1 MSEEQQSLPVPT
13 PTSEQPRSPRLWPL
27 WALSGLTLLLVL
39 ALGAAGWFFWQTQQQ
54 VGSENQNLSQR
65 LSALEQ
71 QAGQRGNNLD
81 QRLQHLR
88 QMLDKQNDTLTR
100 HSREIDHNA
109 QALLSAGHRSHTDWL
124 LAEAEYLLRI
134 ANQRLQVE
142 QDFRGALKL
151 LQQADQVLSRTD
163 DPGVFPVRKALAQ
176 EEMALKRVQGVD
188 RTGLYL
194 KLEAALDN
202 VRNIDQ
208 SALIQPDRPAQQTKA
223 RPEAQDG
230 DGAQPSAWQKIV
242 QSLKN
247 VIIIRRLDRPVKPLP
262 TPEQS
267 AYLQLDLRM
276 RLQQAEI
283 ALLRGNARIYQTALR
298 QALDELDQWFDSS
311 QPPVAALKSTLQ
323 ALAGRDINPEL
334 PDISQSLQL
343 LKARIAG
350 RDQQAGSGT
359 TTSAPASSTSAPAA
373 GGQGEVSQ

>member
-1 MSEEQQSLPVPT
+1 VSEEQKSLPVPT
-13 PTSEQPRSPRLWPL
+13 PPAEDSRPPRLWPL
-27 WALSGLTLLLVL
+27 WMLSGLTLLLVI
-39 ALGAAGWFFWQTQQQ
+39 ALGAGGWFFWQSQKQ
-54 VGSENQNLSQR
+54 VRSENQNLSQR
-65 LSALEQ
+65 LSVLEQ

-81 QRLQHLR
+81 QRLQHLQ
-88 QMLDKQNDTLTR
+88 QMLDKQDDTLSR

-109 QALLSAGHRSHTDWL
+109 QALLSAGHRSQTDWL

-202 VRNIDQ
+202 IHHINQ
-208 SALIQPDRPAQQTKA
+208 SALMQAERPADR
-223 RPEAQDG
+223 RPSPN
-230 DGAQPSAWQKIV
+230 QPKTAEGKTSAWQKIAD
-242 QSLKN
+242 SLKN
-247 VIIIRRLDRPVKPLP
+247 VIVIRRLDKPVKPLP
-262 TPEQS
+262 APEQS

-283 ALLRGNARIYQTALR
+283 ALLRGNADIYRTALR
-298 QALDELDQWFDSS
+298 QAQNELNQWFDSS
-311 QPPVAALKSTLQ
+311 QPRVAALKSTLQ
-323 ALAGRDINPEL
+323 ELAARDINPEL
-334 PDISQSLQL
+334 PDISRSLQL

-350 RDQQAGSGT
+350 RGQQAGSGAA
-359 TTSAPASSTSAPAA
+359 TSAPAPSSAAPAA
-373 GGQGEVSQ
+373 DGQDGVSQ